1 MKNLQEYIN
10 ELQQGETNMKPP
22 RIMAP
27 QSSSKEELWNSS
39 YDRWS
44 RNAKHPITVNEIVE
58 LSNDDINEDQTTWN
72 IGDKVMYNNQSVE
85 IKILN
90 GPDGTVGIIYE
101 GKLKMVTTDTLNEG
115 VMGGMTELAPLN
127 RMMQLA
133 GISNPTIVGEDQQL
147 IEADAT
153 NMFNQLFRANVSG
166 EFKNNPPAARLATVG
181 QIMVG
186 LGSMVNELKTQ
197 DNIPPDLATKLDTAV
212 GLGAFL
218 IQSAQE
224 MLKA

>member
-10 ELQQGETNMKPP
+10 ELQQRDTNMKPP
-22 RIMAP
+22 HIMAP
-27 QSSSKEELWNSS
+27 QNSSKEELWNSS

-44 RNAKHPITVNEIVE
+44 RNAKHPIKVNEILDLE
-58 LSNDDINEDQTTWN
+58 NDDVIDEHSHWA
-72 IGDKVMYNNQSVE
+72 IGDTAIYNNQSVE
-85 IKILN
+85 IKIPN

-101 GKLKMVTTDTLNEG
+101 GKLKMVTADTLNEG
-115 VMGGMTELAPLN
+115 VMGGMTELSPLN

-133 GISNPTIVGEDQQL
+133 GISSPTIVGEDQQL

-153 NMFNQLFRANVSG
+153 NMFNQLFRANLSG

-186 LGSMVNELKTQ
+186 LGAMVNELKTQ
-197 DNIPPDLATKLDTAV
+197 DKISPDLATKLDTAV

-218 IQSAQE
+218 IQNAQG

>member
-10 ELQQGETNMKPP
+10 ELQQGDTDMKPP

-27 QSSSKEELWNSS
+27 QNSSKEALWNSS
-39 YDRWS
+39 NDRWS
-44 RNAKHPITVNEIVE
+44 RNAKHPMNVNEIIE
-58 LSNDDINEDQTTWN
+58 LAEEDINEESSTWAVGDTAIYNDQT
-72 IGDKVMYNNQSVE
+72 VE
-85 IKILN
+85 ITIPN
-90 GPDGTVGIIYE
+90 GPDGTIGIMFE
-101 GKLKMVTTDTLNEG
+101 GELKMVTADTLTEG
-115 VMGGMTELAPLN
+115 VMGGMTALSPIN

-133 GISNPTIVGEDQQL
+133 GISNPTIIGEEQL
-147 IEADAT
+147 EEADAT
-153 NMFNQLFRANVSG
+153 NMFNQLFRANLSG

-186 LGSMVNELKTQ
+186 LGSMVNELKTK
-197 DNIPPDLATKLDTAV
+197 DKIAPDLATKLDTAV

-218 IQSAQE
+218 MQHAQG